1 MIHKFESWSK
11 AEQLLKWGHHASN
24 VLYQLSGLVTIPL
37 PETIEFEPNGI
48 VSKLVWRVDG
58 CAVSLDYR
66 VNGMEQTVYI
76 MRGNCRVGDF
86 TGRAIA
92 NVVNKLLY
100 EVIPETR
107 ELVAIHKYLKSELK
121 DYEPFED
128 LTFIVVGP
136 ISAVIKKN
144 EQCDVTL
151 YFPNSDSKLPFKA
164 SMSVKEL
171 TEKLKAGMS

>member
-11 AEQLLKWGHHASN
+11 AEELLKWGHHASI

-37 PETIEFEPNGI
+37 PETIELEPN

-66 VNGMEQTVYI
+66 VCSAQQTVCI
-76 MRGNCRVGDF
+76 MRGNCRVGEF
-86 TGRAIA
+86 TGREIA
-92 NVVNKLLY
+92 NVANKLLY

-121 DYEPFED
+121 DYEPFGD

-136 ISAVIKKN
+136 ISAVIKRN
-144 EQCDVTL
+144 EQCDVKL

-171 TEKLKAGMS
+171 TEKLKAGIA